1 MEQRQLKMIA
11 CTSGYANHLSMW
23 KVVFSNVEMCAQVLS

>member
-11 CTSGYANHLSMW
+11 CTSGYANPLSMW
-23 KVVFSNVEMCAQVLS
+23 KVVFFKR